1 MKLMNTD
8 RVGRVVGWQPV
19 TVARKLKTGAIPG
32 GVKCGTRWMLPAE
45 KLELFLASLRGNECP

>member
-1 MKLMNTD
+1 MNTD